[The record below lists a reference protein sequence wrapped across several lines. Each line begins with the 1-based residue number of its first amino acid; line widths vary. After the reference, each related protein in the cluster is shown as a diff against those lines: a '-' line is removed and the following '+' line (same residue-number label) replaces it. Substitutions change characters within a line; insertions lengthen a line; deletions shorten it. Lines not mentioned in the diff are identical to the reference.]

1 MATRPTHIALAREF
15 AAEVF
20 ERSDGPPSQV
30 PNQFRAVVVP
40 ADTLRPDLPTVGAVA
55 QRRARL
61 EAAPV
66 GSGLAPIPAIE
77 GQRLAEVYASQLL
90 DTGRER
96 RFDRYTELAA
106 DVFGAPMALMT
117 LVDRERVWN
126 KSTFGT
132 DVSEIPRNTSFCAHA
147 IVSRELFV
155 VEDARQDPRF
165 ANNPMVTGH
174 PFVRFYAGAVL
185 RGPTNQALGTL
196 AVFDTAP
203 RTLSEAE
210 STRLLRLA
218 AIAETELQ
226 RDQRAVWFRAQAAR
240 DAYYDRLTGLPN
252 RRLCRDRLEHDMRWV
267 AGLGRRIAIIR
278 ADLDQFGA
286 LNSALGR
293 EACDKVL
300 MDVAERLVKTM
311 GETVTVGRWQD
322 DEFVVLVPSLGSKSA
337 AAEAAVAVTRAIDET
352 FSRSGRTYTLTSKVG
367 ASVYPDDGN
376 DADNLLAH
384 AGAALRNAR
393 GAAGGRCRFYTATFD
408 AAAARR
414 YHIEHRLRSALDADA
429 LSVHYQPKVDVVTR
443 RIGGVE
449 ALLRWNDAELG
460 PVGPAEFIPIAEE
473 TGLIMPI
480 GEWVLREACRQAK
493 AWQAEIGRPVPVAVN
508 IAGQQIQ
515 DPRLVEK
522 VRQALGAADLD
533 PRLLGL
539 EVTES
544 SLIEDT
550 EGTIAKMEALS
561 ALGIEFFIDDFGTG
575 YSSLSYL
582 RRFPIR
588 TLKIDRAFV
597 TDMVDNANDAAIVQA
612 IIAMAKSLDL
622 RVVAE
627 GVETREQALF
637 LRAYRCDEIQG
648 FLFSVPLPP
657 DEMTSL
663 LRENAPLA

>member
-1 MATRPTHIALAREF
+1 MHVAIARRPLELGSTDAGRERDEGESF
-15 AAEVF
+15 A
-20 ERSDGPPSQV
+20 G
-30 PNQFRAVVVP
+30 VVVP
-40 ADTLRPDLPTVGAVA
+40 AQSSRHEPPTLATVAR
-55 QRRARL
+55 RRARL
-61 EAAPV
+61 EGPGA
-66 GSGLAPIPAIE
+66 GCGLAPIPAIE

-106 DVFGAPMALMT
+106 DVFDAPIAVLT

-126 KSTFGT
+126 KSAYGT
-132 DVSEIPRNTSFCAHA
+132 DVVEIPRNLSFCAHA
-147 IVSRELFV
+147 IVARELLV
-155 VEDARQDPRF
+155 VEDALEDPRF
-165 ANNPMVTGH
+165 ANNPSVVGP
-174 PFVRFYAGAVL
+174 PFLRFYAGAVL

-196 AVFDTAP
+196 AIFDTRP
-203 RTLSEAE
+203 RSMSEAE
-210 STRLLRLA
+210 ATRLLRLA
-218 AIAETELQ
+218 AVAETELQ

-267 AGLGRRIAIIR
+267 AGLGRRIAVIR

-293 EACDKVL
+293 ERCDQVL

-322 DEFVVLVPSLGSKSA
+322 DEFVVLVPLLGSKNA
-337 AAEAAVAVTRAIDET
+337 AAEAAVAVTRAIDQT
-352 FSRSGRTYTLTSKVG
+352 FSSSGRTYTLSSKVG
-367 ASVYPDDGN
+367 ASVFPDDGN
-376 DADNLLAH
+376 DPDNLLAH

-393 GAAGGRCRFYTATFD
+393 GPAGGRCRFYTATFD

-414 YHIEHRLRSALDADA
+414 YHIEHRLRSALASDA
-429 LSVHYQPKVDVVTR
+429 LSVHYQAKVDVVNR
-443 RIGGVE
+443 RIRGVE
-449 ALLRWNDAELG
+449 ALLRWTDEELG
-460 PVGPAEFIPIAEE
+460 EVGPDEFIPIAEE

-480 GEWVLREACRQAK
+480 GTWVMGEACRQAK
-493 AWQAEIGRPVPVAVN
+493 AWQTRLGRDVPVAINV
-508 IAGQQIQ
+508 AGQQIQ
-515 DPRLVEK
+515 DPRLVER
-522 VRQALGAADLD
+522 VREALDGAGLD

-544 SLIEDT
+544 ALVEDT
-550 EGTIAKMEALS
+550 EATIAKMQALS
-561 ALGIEFFIDDFGTG
+561 AMGIEFFIDDFGTG

-582 RRFPIR
+582 RRFPIQS
-588 TLKIDRAFV
+588 LKIDRAFV

-612 IIAMAKSLDL
+612 IIAMANSLDL

-637 LRAYRCDEIQG
+637 LRAYRCHEIQG
-648 FLFSVPLPP
+648 FLFSVPLPADAMTAVL
-657 DEMTSL
+657 DEDEPL
-663 LRENAPLA
+663 L

>member
-1 MATRPTHIALAREF
+1 MATRPTHIALARDLD
-15 AAEVF
+15 AEVP
-20 ERSDGPPSQV
+20 ERSGAFDGPM
-30 PNQFRAVVVP
+30 PNQFAAVVVP
-40 ADTLRPDLPTVGAVA
+40 VDSRRPDAPPVSTIA

-61 EAAPV
+61 EGSHP

-132 DVSEIPRNTSFCAHA
+132 DISEVPRNTSFCAHA
-147 IVSRELFV
+147 IVQRELFV
-155 VEDARQDPRF
+155 VEDARLDSRF

-174 PFVRFYAGAVL
+174 PYIRFYAGAVL

-196 AVFDTAP
+196 AVFDTEA
-203 RTLSEAE
+203 RTLTEAE

-218 AIAETELQ
+218 AIAETEMQ

-267 AGLGRRIAIIR
+267 AGLGRRIAVIR

-293 EACDKVL
+293 EACDLVL
-300 MDVAERLVKTM
+300 IDVAERLVKAM

-322 DEFVVLVPSLGSKSA
+322 DEFVVLVPSLGSKNA

-352 FSRSGRTYTLTSKVG
+352 FSRDGRTYTLTSKVG

-376 DADNLLAH
+376 DPDNLLAH

-414 YHIEHRLRSALDADA
+414 YHIEHRLRSALDAEA
-429 LSVHYQPKVDVVTR
+429 FSIHYQPKVDVVTR
-443 RIGGVE
+443 RVGGVE
-449 ALLRWNDAELG
+449 ALLRWDDQELG
-460 PVGPAEFIPIAEE
+460 PVGPSEFIPIAEE

-480 GEWVLREACRQAK
+480 GQWVLREACRQAK
-493 AWQAEIGRPVPVAVN
+493 AWQTELGRPIPVAVN
-508 IAGQQIQ
+508 IAAQQIQ

-522 VRQALGAADLD
+522 VREALAAADLD

-561 ALGIEFFIDDFGTG
+561 RLGIEFFIDDFGTG

-648 FLFSVPLPP
+648 FLFSEPLPI
-657 DEMTSL
+657 EGMTAML
-663 LRENAPLA
+663 QADAPLA

>member
-1 MATRPTHIALAREF
+1 MATRPTHIALAREL

-20 ERSDGPPSQV
+20 ERPGVVHAQV

-40 ADTLRPDLPTVGAVA
+40 VDTLGAELPPAEAVT
-55 QRRARL
+55 QRRVRL
-61 EAAPV
+61 ASSPV
-66 GSGLAPIPAIE
+66 GSGLAPIPTTE

-132 DVSEIPRNTSFCAHA
+132 DVAEIPRNTSFCAHA
-147 IVSRELFV
+147 IGAHELFV
-155 VEDARQDPRF
+155 VEDARRDPRF

-196 AVFDTAP
+196 AVFDTEP
-203 RTLSEAE
+203 RALSEAE
-210 STRLLRLA
+210 CARLLRLA

-267 AGLGRRIAIIR
+267 AGLGRRIAVIR

-286 LNSALGR
+286 LNTALGR

-300 MDVAERLVKTM
+300 IDVAERLVKTM

-352 FSRSGRTYTLTSKVG
+352 FSRAGRTYTLTSKVG
-367 ASVYPDDGN
+367 ASVYPDDGH

-384 AGAALRNAR
+384 AGVALRNAR

-408 AAAARR
+408 AAGARR
-414 YHIEHRLRSALDADA
+414 YHIEDRLRAALDAGT
-429 LSVHYQPKVDVVTR
+429 LTVHYQPKVDVVTR
-443 RIGGVE
+443 RVGGVE

-460 PVGPAEFIPIAEE
+460 RVGPAEFIPIAEE

-480 GEWVLREACRQAK
+480 GDWVLREACRQAK
-493 AWQAEIGRPVPVAVN
+493 AWQVEFGRPVPVAVN

-522 VRQALGAADLD
+522 VSEALAAADLD

-544 SLIEDT
+544 SLIEDI

-561 ALGIEFFIDDFGTG
+561 RLGIEFFIDDFGTG

-582 RRFPIR
+582 RRFPIG

-612 IIAMAKSLDL
+612 IIAMAKSLEL

-648 FLFSVPLPP
+648 FLFSAPLPA
-657 DEMTSL
+657 DAMTAL
-663 LRENAPLA
+663 LREDAPLA